1 LGSAP
6 RSPSRRFL
14 PPDPRVAEPYRLTP
28 QIAFRLAVLGMILL
42 AVFAVLFLRLWA
54 LQILSGPQY
63 LQAAQNNQLRTIR
76 LQAPRGPI
84 LDRNGNVLVGNTV
97 GHSVQIWPADL
108 PKKGRY
114 QMLKRLSQILNVP
127 VGEMAHEIAKRKD
140 DPLSP
145 VTVKR
150 DVRKDKVMYIWE
162 HQDELPGVRV
172 AQSWLRTYPYDTLG
186 AQILG
191 HVGEVTDDQ
200 IEADP
205 RLWLGDEIGQGGVE
219 SSFDE
224 YLRGA
229 PGVARMRVDSLG
241 RPRSRLV
248 PAQLAQAGN
257 AIRLTLDAKL
267 QQAAE
272 EALRFGIALAHQN
285 EEWYADGGAVV
296 ALDPRDGQILA
307 MASNPTFR
315 PSLYVG
321 HASKRK
327 LAPLI
332 NPKVA
337 ATENFPALNRATSG
351 LYPPGS
357 TFKPVTALAAIQ
369 EGILSPWQTLS
380 CTGSYQ
386 SPHDQGPVKQTFNNW
401 DPGVNKGMSLSTALA
416 ESCDTYFYQL
426 GDAFFGLPPDR
437 GHPLQAWA
445 SKFGFGFRTG
455 LDVGPEA
462 EGLLPDPEWR
472 RRAFKREIDRLW
484 KPGDSVQLA
493 IGQKDLL
500 VTPLQMARFFALVAN
515 GGRLVTPYLVASAEQ
530 PGQNGAPSRTLQRFS
545 PVPPQQ
551 IPLDGQGLEAVQDGL
566 YRATHDPYGTSS
578 ATFAGYS
585 IPIAG
590 KTGTAEKWSS
600 QFGRMLD
607 QSWWCGYGPDDSP
620 ELVVCVVIENG
631 GHGSSAAAPAA
642 LKVFERYFGVES
654 EGPIQYTES
663 D

>member
-1 LGSAP
+1 MGSGT
-6 RSPSRRFL
+6 FL
-14 PPDPRVAEPYRLTP
+14 PPDPRVTEPYRLTP
-28 QIAFRLAVLGMILL
+28 KIAFRLAILGMILL

-84 LDRNGNVLVGNTV
+84 LDRNGNVLVGNMV

-108 PKKGRY
+108 PEKGRY
-114 QMLKRLSQILNVP
+114 QMLRRLSALLNVP
-127 VGEMAHEIAKRKD
+127 VGEMAREIAKRKD
-140 DPLSP
+140 DPVSP

-150 DVRKDKVMYIWE
+150 NVRKDKVIYLEE
-162 HQDELPGVRV
+162 HDDAFPGVRV
-172 AQSWLRTYPYDTLG
+172 AQTWLRTYPHDALA
-186 AQILG
+186 AQLLG
-191 HVGEVTDDQ
+191 HVGEVTEGQ
-200 IEADP
+200 IEENP
-205 RLWLGDEIGQGGVE
+205 QLWLGDEIGQGGVE
-219 SSFDE
+219 SSLDG
-224 YLRGA
+224 YLRGSA
-229 PGVARMRVDSLG
+229 GVARLRVDSLG
-241 RPRSRLV
+241 RPRSGIV

-257 AIRLTLDAKL
+257 AIRLTLDAEL
-267 QQAAE
+267 QRAAE

-296 ALDPRDGQILA
+296 ALDPRDGQVLA
-307 MASNPTFR
+307 MASDPTFR
-315 PSLYVG
+315 PSAYVG
-321 HASKRK
+321 YVSRRQ
-327 LAPLI
+327 LAPLTDD
-332 NPKVA
+332 KVA
-337 ATENFPALNRATSG
+337 AQHNFPALNRATAG

-357 TFKPVTALAAIQ
+357 TFKPITALAAVQ

-386 SPHDQGPVKQTFNNW
+386 SPHDEGPVKQTFRNW
-401 DPGVNKGMSLSTALA
+401 DPNVSKGMGLSTALA

-426 GDAFFGLPPDR
+426 GDAFFALPPER
-437 GHPLQAWA
+437 GHPLQQWA
-445 SKFGFGFRTG
+445 SRFGFGQRTG

-462 EGLLPDPEWR
+462 EGLLPTPEWR
-472 RRAFKREIDRLW
+472 RRVFKREIDRLW
-484 KPGDSVQLA
+484 KPGDSIQLA

-515 GGRLVTPYLVASAEQ
+515 GGKLVTPYLVASAEQ
-530 PGQNGAPSRTLQRFS
+530 PGQNGAPSRTLQRFA

-551 IPLDGQGLEAVQDGL
+551 IELDGQGLQAVEEGL
-566 YRATHDPYGTSS
+566 YQATHDPYGTSS
-578 ATFAGYS
+578 ATFAGY
-585 IPIAG
+585 PVEIAG

-607 QSWWCGYGPDDSP
+607 QSWWCGYGPAANP

-642 LKVFERYFGVES
+642 LKVFEQYFGVES
-654 EGPIQYTES
+654 EGPVQYTES